1 LIGAAVSGGNH
12 AMVVVIVIWVTRRVA
27 LLTLARQS
35 FGLIAVMISAVLV
48 LMVGH
53 FVEVLVWSLTYA
65 IAGAAPDGTDFVYF
79 AFVNNTTLG
88 YGDVICGASSLIAKS
103 PPRGNIWPR
112 SCPCLVNRPLKRR
125 SERGA

>member
-1 LIGAAVSGGNH
+1 
-12 AMVVVIVIWVTRRVA
+12 MVIVIVIWVTRRVA

-79 AFVNNTTLG
+79 AFVNNTTL
-88 YGDVICGASSLIAKS
+88 DM
-103 PPRGNIWPR
+103 
-112 SCPCLVNRPLKRR
+112 
-125 SERGA
+125 ET

>member
-1 LIGAAVSGGNH
+1 
-12 AMVVVIVIWVTRRVA
+12 MVIVIVIWVTRRVA

-88 YGDVICGASSLIAKS
+88 YGDVVICGASSLIAKS